1 MNLTS
6 KDISEDFPNSGKTY
20 LNNASVS
27 LMPLQSIEA
36 MKDFLI
42 SYNSMGP
49 DSIDSKSFVTEKL
62 QNTRKVIAK
71 ITNCQPEEIILTQST
86 TDGINIVANGL
97 SFEPNSNLIIRGL
110 SHEHHANFYP
120 WLRLQNKTK
129 IKNLSIDK
137 NGFFNF
143 DEFKTLLDNNT
154 KLVALSHALYNTGS
168 ILPIEKI
175 GNMLENHTLFFID
188 SAQTVGCIGNF
199 DVKKIKCDFM
209 SFNGSKWLCG
219 PMGTGLFYCN
229 KKSQGLLEPM
239 TIGGESAMIYDDTK
253 LVAISHA
260 LYNTGSIL
268 PVEKIGN
275 MLENNTLFFIDSAQ
289 TIGCIGNFDV
299 TKTKCDFMSFNG
311 SKWLCGPMGTGL
323 FYCNKKSHELLEP
336 VTIGGESAM
345 IYDNTNLAFK
355 DIPDKFQTGFRNYV
369 GMVGLE
375 SSVNYLLKFG
385 MENIREKDLYLSN
398 LLREE
403 LSKIKNII
411 LYGPETPEE
420 RTSIVSF
427 NIDGYD
433 PQIIVEK
440 LEKQNIILAVREIL
454 EQKIIR
460 ASPHFFNTE
469 SEIFRVIDAIK
480 NL

>member
-1 MNLTS
+1 MNLAS
-6 KDISEDFPNSGKTY
+6 KDISEDFPNSGKIY

-42 SYNSMGP
+42 SYNSIGP
-49 DSIDSKSFVTEKL
+49 DSIDSEPFVTEKL
-62 QNTRKVIAK
+62 RNTRKIIAK
-71 ITNCQPEEIILTQST
+71 IINCQPEEVILTQST

-137 NGFFNF
+137 NGFFDF
-143 DEFKTLLDNNT
+143 DELEALLDNN
-154 KLVALSHALYNTGS
+154 
-168 ILPIEKI
+168 
-175 GNMLENHTLFFID
+175 
-188 SAQTVGCIGNF
+188 
-199 DVKKIKCDFM
+199 
-209 SFNGSKWLCG
+209 
-219 PMGTGLFYCN
+219 
-229 KKSQGLLEPM
+229 
-239 TIGGESAMIYDDTK
+239 TK

-275 MLENNTLFFIDSAQ
+275 MLKNNTSFFIDSAQ
-289 TIGCIGNFDV
+289 TVGCIDNFDV
-299 TKTKCDFMSFNG
+299 TKIKCDFMSFNG

-336 VTIGGESAM
+336 MTIGGESAI
-345 IYDNTNLAFK
+345 IYNNTNLAFK
-355 DIPDKFQTGFRNYV
+355 DIPDNFQTGFRNYV

-375 SSVNYLLKFG
+375 SSAKYLLKFG
-385 MENIREKDLYLSN
+385 MENIRKKNLHLSN

-411 LYGPETPEE
+411 LYGSEIPQE

-427 NIDGYD
+427 NINGYD
-433 PQIIVEK
+433 PQTIVKK
-440 LEKQNIILAVREIL
+440 LEKQNIVLAVREIL

-460 ASPHFFNTE
+460 VSPHFFNTE
-469 SEIFRVIDAIK
+469 SEILRVIAAVK

>member
-1 MNLTS
+1 MNLAS
-6 KDISEDFPNSGKTY
+6 KDISEDFPNSGKIY

-27 LMPLQSIEA
+27 LMPSQSIEA
-36 MKDFLI
+36 MRDFLI
-42 SYNSMGP
+42 SYNSIGP
-49 DSIDSKSFVTEKL
+49 DSIDSEPFITEKL
-62 QNTRKVIAK
+62 RNTRKIIAK
-71 ITNCQPEEIILTQST
+71 IINCQPEEIILTQST

-97 SFEPNSNLIIRGL
+97 SFEQNSNLIIRGL

-137 NGFFNF
+137 NGFFDF
-143 DEFKTLLDNNT
+143 DELKTLLDSNT
-154 KLVALSHALYNTGS
+154 KLVAISHALYNTGS
-168 ILPIEKI
+168 ILPVEKI
-175 GNMLENHTLFFID
+175 GNMLENHTTFFID

-199 DVKKIKCDFM
+199 DVTKIKCDFM

-229 KKSQGLLEPM
+229 KKSQELLEPM
-239 TIGGESAMIYDDTK
+239 TIGGESAMIYD
-253 LVAISHA
+253 
-260 LYNTGSIL
+260 
-268 PVEKIGN
+268 
-275 MLENNTLFFIDSAQ
+275 
-289 TIGCIGNFDV
+289 
-299 TKTKCDFMSFNG
+299 
-311 SKWLCGPMGTGL
+311 
-323 FYCNKKSHELLEP
+323 
-336 VTIGGESAM
+336 
-345 IYDNTNLAFK
+345 NTNLIFK

-375 SSVNYLLKFG
+375 SSANYLLKFG
-385 MENIREKDLYLSN
+385 MENIRKKNLYLSN

-411 LYGPETPEE
+411 LYGSEIPQE

-427 NIDGYD
+427 NINGHD
-433 PQIIVEK
+433 PQIIVKK
-440 LEKQNIILAVREIL
+440 LEKQNIVLAVREIL
-454 EQKIIR
+454 EKKIIR

-469 SEIFRVIDAIK
+469 SEILRVIDAIK

>member
-1 MNLTS
+1 MNLAS
-6 KDISEDFPNSGKTY
+6 KDVSEDFHNSDKIY

-36 MKDFLI
+36 MKDFQI

-49 DSIDSKSFVTEKL
+49 DSIDSQPFIAEKL
-62 QNTRKVIAK
+62 QNVRKIIAK
-71 ITNCQPEEIILTQST
+71 IINSQPEEVVLTQST

-97 SFEPNSNLIIRGL
+97 SFEKNSNIIIRGF

-120 WLRLQNKTK
+120 WLRLQKKTK

-143 DEFKTLLDNNT
+143 DEFQTFLDR
-154 KLVALSHALYNTGS
+154 
-168 ILPIEKI
+168 
-175 GNMLENHTLFFID
+175 
-188 SAQTVGCIGNF
+188 
-199 DVKKIKCDFM
+199 
-209 SFNGSKWLCG
+209 
-219 PMGTGLFYCN
+219 
-229 KKSQGLLEPM
+229 
-239 TIGGESAMIYDDTK
+239 DTT

-275 MLENNTLFFIDSAQ
+275 MLQSNTSFFIDSAQ

-299 TKTKCDFMSFNG
+299 KKTKCDFMSFNG

-336 VTIGGESAM
+336 MTIGGESAM
-345 IYDNTNLAFK
+345 IYDKINLAFK
-355 DIPDKFQTGFRNYV
+355 DMPDKFQTGFRNYV
-369 GMVGLE
+369 GIVGLE
-375 SSVNYLLKFG
+375 SSANYLLKFG
-385 MENIREKDLYLSN
+385 MENIRKKNLYLSN

-403 LSKIKNII
+403 LSKVKNII
-411 LYGPETPEE
+411 LYGPENPEE

-427 NIDGYD
+427 NIDGQN
-433 PQIIVEK
+433 PQTIVEK
-440 LEKQNIILAVREIL
+440 LEKQNIVLAVREIL
-454 EQKIIR
+454 EQKIVR

-469 SEIFRVIDAIK
+469 SEILEVVDAIK

>member
-6 KDISEDFPNSGKTY
+6 KDISEDFPSSGKIY

-49 DSIDSKSFVTEKL
+49 DSIDSEPFVTEKL
-62 QNTRKVIAK
+62 RNIRKVIAK
-71 ITNCQPEEIILTQST
+71 IINCQPEEVILTQST

-97 SFEPNSNLIIRGL
+97 TFAQNSNLIIRGL

-120 WLRLQNKTK
+120 WLRLQNKIK

-143 DEFKTLLDNNT
+143 DEFKILLDNNT
-154 KLVALSHALYNTGS
+154 KLVAISHALYNTGS
-168 ILPIEKI
+168 ILPVEKI

-188 SAQTVGCIGNF
+188 SAQTIGCIGNF
-199 DVKKIKCDFM
+199 DVAKIKCDFM

-229 KKSQGLLEPM
+229 KKSQELLEPM
-239 TIGGESAMIYDDTK
+239 
-253 LVAISHA
+253 
-260 LYNTGSIL
+260 
-268 PVEKIGN
+268 
-275 MLENNTLFFIDSAQ
+275 
-289 TIGCIGNFDV
+289 
-299 TKTKCDFMSFNG
+299 
-311 SKWLCGPMGTGL
+311 
-323 FYCNKKSHELLEP
+323 
-336 VTIGGESAM
+336 TIGGESAM

-385 MENIREKDLYLSN
+385 MENIRAKNLYLSN

-411 LYGPETPEE
+411 LYGPEIPEE

-427 NIDGYD
+427 NIDGHD
-433 PQIIVEK
+433 PQMIVEK
-440 LEKQNIILAVREIL
+440 LEKQNIVLAVREIL
-454 EQKIIR
+454 KQKIIR

-469 SEIFRVIDAIK
+469 SEILQVIDAIK